1 MQVKDT
7 SQDYDDLVGY
17 KAPENKK
24 TTISEFFGEEDD
36 NTRPDIKP
44 KPIDPDFPDDW
55 QNLHVNFFTF
65 EDYTKFM
72 SIIDEAP
79 LPKLK
84 TLVYKKD
91 KEDGLLDFF
100 GE

>member
-1 MQVKDT
+1 MAVNDT
-7 SQDYDDLVGY
+7 SANYDDLVGY

-24 TTISEFFGEEDD
+24 VTLSTFFGEAED
-36 NTRPDIKP
+36 TKHEIKP
-44 KPIDPDFPDDW
+44 KPVDPDYPEDW

-65 EDYTKFM
+65 EDYVTFM
-72 SIIDEAP
+72 KLIDEAP

-91 KEDGLLDFF
+91 KDDGILDFF